1 MPRGFL
7 TAPIPHRLCLVC
19 AVPVLTGWRRVVC
32 DECKRA
38 KKNEVSRENER
49 RKRAAAALARADLAP
64 GEKELPARVRAR
76 LAAREARA
84 AAKLANPHGAPCVL
98 PACQGRNHA
107 RELEALELA
116 PVGSSPSLLEAS
128 TLAQAL
134 RSSLGRDSV
143 ADFSFGRLP
152 SADSRDPRAGGAV
165 SPHPEGNPPRQAEAS
180 PKLGEYGAAR
190 AHPPRG
196 L

>member
-49 RKRAAAALARADLAP
+49 RKRAAAALARADFP
-64 GEKELPARVRAR
+64 SGDFPHGEKELPARVRAR
-76 LAAREARA
+76 IAAREARA

-116 PVGSSPSLLEAS
+116 PVGSAPSLLEAS

-134 RSSLGRDSV
+134 RSSLAHDS
-143 ADFSFGRLP
+143 G
-152 SADSRDPRAGGAV
+152 
-165 SPHPEGNPPRQAEAS
+165 PEGGGFFIWEA
-180 PKLGEYGAAR
+180 P
-190 AHPPRG
+190 
-196 L
+196 